1 MLRYDDVRR
10 ILDDSET
17 YSSHAYKGTPVRD
30 DLRERIPEHW
40 ERVGQVI
47 QGGQTI
53 NMDPPAHTT
62 QRRAL
67 QRSFTNKTV
76 EDAKPNI
83 EAIANEL
90 IDGFAGRGSCDLL
103 QDFASQLTVRVVATM
118 LALPQELQPGFLAW
132 IGDVFA
138 VLSPIDLKPEDVRIP
153 DDQLTGT
160 YERLYSAYEI
170 YTRFV
175 EERRANP
182 GDDLASAML
191 ALTEEDGSPTLSGD
205 QVLAHMIGIT
215 AAGTDTTANLIVNM
229 VRFFTESP
237 DQLQLVLDDPS
248 LWDNAIFEGLRRS
261 AIATQLFRISTV
273 ESELAGVTI
282 PARSNVVIS
291 LASANG
297 DPAKFP
303 EPLRFDVRRENAA
316 EHLAL
321 GHGRHY
327 CLGARLAP
335 PEARIALEALYRRL
349 PGLKADLDQ
358 EMQFLPSPVTRVLL
372 SQNATWA
379 A

>member
-76 EDAKPNI
+76 DDAKPNI
-83 EAIANEL
+83 EAIAHEL
-90 IDGFAGRGSCDLL
+90 IDSFAGRGSCDLL

-160 YERLYSAYEI
+160 YERPYSADEI

-182 GDDLASAML
+182 GEDLASAML
-191 ALTEEDGSPTLSGD
+191 ALTEEDGSPTLAGD

-215 AAGTDTTANLIVNM
+215 AAGTGYDGEPDREHGALLHREPGPAAARARRPVTVGQRDLRGAPPLGDRDPALPDQHPRVGLRGPDRPRRAATSSSASRRRTEIRRSSRSRSASTSGARTRRSISHSATAATTA
-229 VRFFTESP
+229 SAP
-237 DQLQLVLDDPS
+237 A
-248 LWDNAIFEGLRRS
+248 WRRRRRGS
-261 AIATQLFRISTV
+261 GSTR
-273 ESELAGVTI
+273 STAGS
-282 PARSNVVIS
+282 R
-291 LASANG
+291 
-297 DPAKFP
+297 D
-303 EPLRFDVRRENAA
+303 
-316 EHLAL
+316 
-321 GHGRHY
+321 
-327 CLGARLAP
+327 
-335 PEARIALEALYRRL
+335 
-349 PGLKADLDQ
+349 
-358 EMQFLPSPVTRVLL
+358 
-372 SQNATWA
+372 
-379 A
+379 

>member
-1 MLRYDDVRR
+1 ML
-10 ILDDSET
+10 
-17 YSSHAYKGTPVRD
+17 G
-30 DLRERIPEHW
+30 
-40 ERVGQVI
+40 
-47 QGGQTI
+47 
-53 NMDPPAHTT
+53 
-62 QRRAL
+62 
-67 QRSFTNKTV
+67 
-76 EDAKPNI
+76 
-83 EAIANEL
+83 
-90 IDGFAGRGSCDLL
+90 
-103 QDFASQLTVRVVATM
+103 
-118 LALPQELQPGFLAW
+118 LPQELQPGFLAW

-138 VLSPIDLKPEDVRIP
+138 VLSPIDLKPEDVSIP

-175 EERRANP
+175 EERRSNP

-191 ALTEEDGSPTLSGD
+191 ALTEEDGSPTLAGD

-261 AIATQLFRISTV
+261 AIATQLFRISTL

-335 PEARIALEALYRRL
+335 PEARIGLDALYRRL

-358 EMQFLPSPVTRVLL
+358 ELRFLPSPVTRVLL
-372 SQNATWA
+372 SQNATWRA
-379 A
+379 

>member
-1 MLRYDDVRR
+1 M
-10 ILDDSET
+10 T
-17 YSSHAYKGTPVRD
+17 
-30 DLRERIPEHW
+30 
-40 ERVGQVI
+40 
-47 QGGQTI
+47 
-53 NMDPPAHTT
+53 
-62 QRRAL
+62 
-67 QRSFTNKTV
+67 
-76 EDAKPNI
+76 
-83 EAIANEL
+83 
-90 IDGFAGRGSCDLL
+90 
-103 QDFASQLTVRVVATM
+103 
-118 LALPQELQPGFLAW
+118 
-132 IGDVFA
+132 
-138 VLSPIDLKPEDVRIP
+138 IP

-170 YTRFV
+170 YTRSS
-175 EERRANP
+175 RSGARNP

-191 ALTEEDGSPTLSGD
+191 ALTEEDGRPTLSND

-248 LWDNAIFEGLRRS
+248 LWDNAVFEGLRRS

-327 CLGARLAP
+327 CLGARS
-335 PEARIALEALYRRL
+335 RRRRRGSHSRRSTAGC
-349 PGLKADLDQ
+349 PA
-358 EMQFLPSPVTRVLL
+358 
-372 SQNATWA
+372 
-379 A
+379 